1 MKAPVTIE
9 IKARDGEA
17 RFGLLRTPHGEV
29 ETPTFMP
36 VGTKGTVKGL
46 TPGDLRSAGAGVV
59 LGNTYHLY
67 LRPGSDVVREAGGLH
82 GFSGWDGPMLTD
94 SGGYQVFSLSH
105 KRKLSE
111 EGVRFSS
118 VYDGSTHQFT
128 PELTTRVQEELG
140 ADVAMVLDECPPAN
154 APRGYHE
161 ESLRRTARWAER
173 CLEVHAR
180 GDQALFGIVQ
190 GGLFPDLREESLRR
204 TVELG
209 FPGYA
214 VGGLSV
220 GESREEMLEMLALVA
235 PNLPAGKPR
244 YFMGIGDPVGILQV
258 IALGVDMFDCV
269 LPTRLARHG
278 MALTADGRMNLKNAR
293 FQRDF
298 GPLDPECTC
307 EACTGFGRAYLSH
320 LVRENELL
328 AHRLVTLHNVHFMG
342 ELCRKAREAIR
353 AGEYAGFVEAWI
365 SRYTQASGAAPGATR
380 TADPSES
387 K

>member
-1 MKAPVTIE
+1 MNTPVTINV
-9 IKARDGEA
+9 KARDGEA
-17 RFGLLRTPHGEV
+17 RTGVLCTPHGEV

-67 LRPGSDVVREAGGLH
+67 LRPGPEVVREAGGLH
-82 GFSGWDGPMLTD
+82 GFTGWEGPMLTD

-111 EGVRFSS
+111 EGVEFSS

-128 PELTTRVQEELG
+128 PELATRTQEDLG
-140 ADVAMVLDECPPAN
+140 ADIAMVLDECPPAN
-154 APRGYHE
+154 APRRYHE

-173 CLEVHAR
+173 CREAHTR
-180 GDQALFGIVQ
+180 KDQALFGIVQ
-190 GGLFPDLREESLRR
+190 GGLFPDLRAESLQR
-204 TVELG
+204 TVELD

-235 PNLPAGKPR
+235 PNLPVEKPR
-244 YFMGIGDPVGILQV
+244 YFMGIGDPVGVLQV
-258 IALGVDMFDCV
+258 ISLGVDMFDCV

-278 MALTADGRMNLKNAR
+278 MALTQSGRMNLRNAR
-293 FQRDF
+293 FRRDF
-298 GPLDPECTC
+298 GPLDPECPCETC
-307 EACTGFGRAYLSH
+307 TDYSRAYLSH

-328 AHRLVTLHNVHFMG
+328 AHRLVTLHNVSFMG
-342 ELCRKAREAIR
+342 DLCRRAREAIR
-353 AGEYAGFVEAWI
+353 AGSYEEFMGAWI
-365 SRYTQASGAAPGATR
+365 SRYTGGAGAPRPAGASGTV
-380 TADPSES
+380 
-387 K
+387 

>member
-1 MKAPVTIE
+1 MNTPVTISV
-9 IKARDGEA
+9 KARDGEA
-17 RFGLLRTPHGEV
+17 RAGVLRTPHGEV

-46 TPGDLRSAGAGVV
+46 TPGDLRSADAGVV

-67 LRPGSDVVREAGGLH
+67 LRPGPEVVREAGGLH
-82 GFSGWDGPMLTD
+82 GFSGWKGPMLTD

-111 EGVRFSS
+111 EGVEFSS

-128 PELTTRVQEELG
+128 PELATRAQEDLG
-140 ADVAMVLDECPPAN
+140 ADIAMVLDECPPAN
-154 APRGYHE
+154 APRRYHE

-173 CLEVHAR
+173 CREAHTR
-180 GDQALFGIVQ
+180 KDQALFGIVQ
-190 GGLFPDLREESLRR
+190 GGLFPDLRAESLQR
-204 TVELG
+204 TVELD

-235 PNLPAGKPR
+235 PNLPVEKPR
-244 YFMGIGDPVGILQV
+244 YFMGIGDPVGVLQV
-258 IALGVDMFDCV
+258 ISLGVDMFDCV

-278 MALTADGRMNLKNAR
+278 MALTQSGRMNLRNAR
-293 FQRDF
+293 FRRDF
-298 GPLDPECTC
+298 GPLDPECPCETC
-307 EACTGFGRAYLSH
+307 TDYSRAYLSH

-328 AHRLVTLHNVHFMG
+328 AHRLVTLHNVSFMG
-342 ELCRKAREAIR
+342 DLCRRAREAIR
-353 AGEYAGFVEAWI
+353 AGSYEEFMGDWI
-365 SRYTQASGAAPGATR
+365 PRYTGGAGAPRPAGASGTV
-380 TADPSES
+380 
-387 K
+387 

>member
-1 MKAPVTIE
+1 MSTPVRIE
-9 IKARDGEA
+9 VGKRDGEA
-17 RFGLLRTPHGEV
+17 RVGLLHTPHGVV

-46 TPGDLRSAGAGVV
+46 TPGDLRSAGARVV

-67 LRPGSDVVREAGGLH
+67 LRPGPDVVREAGGLH
-82 GFSGWDGPMLTD
+82 SFGGWKGPMLTD

-105 KRKLSE
+105 QRKLSE

-118 VYDGSTHQFT
+118 VYDGSSHQFT
-128 PELTTRVQEELG
+128 PELTTRVQEDLG
-140 ADVAMVLDECPPAN
+140 ADIAMVLDECPPAN
-154 APRGYHE
+154 APRPYHE

-173 CLEVHAR
+173 CRQAHTRE
-180 GDQALFGIVQ
+180 DQALFGIVQ

-204 TVELG
+204 TVDLD

-235 PNLPAGKPR
+235 PNLPAEKPR

-258 IALGVDMFDCV
+258 ISLGVDMFDCV

-278 MALTADGRMNLKNAR
+278 MALTADGRLNLRNSR
-293 FQRDF
+293 FRRDF
-298 GPLDPECTC
+298 GPLDPECPC
-307 EACTGFGRAYLSH
+307 EACADYSRAYLSH

-328 AHRLVTLHNVHFMG
+328 AHRLVTLHNVRFMG
-342 ELCRKAREAIR
+342 ELCRRAREAIR
-353 AGEYAGFVEAWI
+353 EGRYGAFMHGWI
-365 SRYTQASGAAPGATR
+365 SRYTGRPR
-380 TADPSES
+380 
-387 K
+387 

>member
-1 MKAPVTIE
+1 VSAPVTIE
-9 IKARDGEA
+9 VKVRDGEA
-17 RFGLLRTPHGEV
+17 RAGVLRTPHGTV

-67 LRPGSDVVREAGGLH
+67 LRPGPDVVREAGGLH

-105 KRKLSE
+105 RRKLSE

-118 VYDGSTHQFT
+118 VYDGSSHQFT

-154 APRGYHE
+154 APRRYHE

-173 CLEVHAR
+173 CLEAHTR
-180 GDQALFGIVQ
+180 EDQALFGIVQ

-204 TVELG
+204 TLELG

-235 PNLPAGKPR
+235 PALPAEKPR

-278 MALTADGRMNLKNAR
+278 MALTADGRLNLKNSR
-293 FQRDF
+293 FRRDF
-298 GPLDPECTC
+298 GPLDPECPC
-307 EACTGFGRAYLSH
+307 ETCTGYGRAYLSH

-328 AHRLVTLHNVHFMG
+328 AHRLVTLHNVRFMG
-342 ELCRKAREAIR
+342 DLCRQAREAIR
-353 AGEYAGFVEAWI
+353 AGSYGEFMEAWI
-365 SRYTQASGAAPGATR
+365 SRYAGATL
-380 TADPSES
+380 ADGRAF
-387 K
+387 